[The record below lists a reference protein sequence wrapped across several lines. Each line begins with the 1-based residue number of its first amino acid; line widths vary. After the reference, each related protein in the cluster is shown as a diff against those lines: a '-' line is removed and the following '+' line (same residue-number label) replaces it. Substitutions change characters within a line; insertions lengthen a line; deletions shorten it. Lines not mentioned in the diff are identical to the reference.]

1 MPTGAD
7 FRFHDIVGLCRE
19 HSLFSRLV
27 GTDGEDFEPG
37 KKNILS
43 KIFPKSD
50 SRIFPAGKIFRAA
63 RQTKHVVVFYV
74 GQSA

>member
-1 MPTGAD
+1 MT
-7 FRFHDIVGLCRE
+7 
-19 HSLFSRLV
+19 SLGSAGNIPCLDRLV

-74 GQSA
+74 EQSA